1 MTSTAVSRKP
11 PAPARAALTLIESR
25 LPADSFLLAQF
36 EDFYREVVACKSF
49 VLSHA
54 SLGSVEI
61 TDALRKFT
69 TEKFSR
75 LQRHYDRII
84 SANVIFNVQ
93 KMIQRAE
100 ATLNVPGEPIYASSE
115 SDDLYSAI
123 DLLVDK
129 LDKQIKKHKEKTQ
142 DHRERE

>member
-1 MTSTAVSRKP
+1 MNIH
-11 PAPARAALTLIESR
+11 LTG
-25 LPADSFLLAQF
+25 DNV
-36 EDFYREVVACKSF
+36 EV
-49 VLSHA
+49 
-54 SLGSVEI
+54 
-61 TDALRKFT
+61 TDALKQFT

-93 KMIQRAE
+93 KMIQSAE

-129 LDKQIKKHKEKTQ
+129 LDKQIKKHKEKNQ
-142 DHRERE
+142 DHRDRE